1 MQFNYQFNDVLY
13 SERLTVTLL
22 SYALYV
28 IRVSSINAMHII
40 RCKISIYKNIIGKL
54 FISPI

>member
-13 SERLTVTLL
+13 SERLTITLL

-40 RCKISIYKNIIGKL
+40 RCVKFRYIKL
-54 FISPI
+54 